1 MTPREPSSARDTPG
15 VIAPPPL
22 IYLAGLLIGAGL
34 DWAWPAP
41 FLPQTWQY
49 AVGGAMIAAGG
60 AVALACIYL
69 FRRHGTHIEPYRP
82 SLALVTG
89 GPYRRSRNPIYVALT
104 LSAAGTAVA
113 VDSAWMLAM
122 LVPVLLV
129 MHFGVI
135 RREEAYLETKFG
147 DAYRGYRDRTRR
159 WL

>member
-1 MTPREPSSARDTPG
+1 MTEPQAAPARDRPG

-22 IYLAGLLIGAGL
+22 IYLAGLAVGAGL

-41 FLPQTWQY
+41 LLPQLAQY
-49 AVGGAMIAAGG
+49 VLGGVLIAAGLG
-60 AVALACIYL
+60 LILTCALL

-82 SLALVTG
+82 TLALVTA
-89 GPYRRSRNPIYVALT
+89 GPYRVSRNPIYVGLT
-104 LSAAGTAVA
+104 LAAAGVAAA

-122 LVPVLLV
+122 LVPVLVV

-135 RREEAYLETKFG
+135 QREEAYLEAKFG
-147 DAYRGYRDRTRR
+147 DAYRVFRGRTRR